1 MTASRKSHKS
11 TWDQFLLD
19 NLTHSNGGLMN
30 EKLMT
35 SLRQKGNKIEN
46 ELLNDFSIFFVI
58 TFIFY
63 LLFVP
68 STSASL
74 LSPEA
79 CFSSVR

>member
-1 MTASRKSHKS
+1 M
-11 TWDQFLLD
+11 LD

-35 SLRQKGNKIEN
+35 SLWQKGDKREN
-46 ELLNDFSIFFVI
+46 ELLNDFSIFFLI

-68 STSASL
+68 
-74 LSPEA
+74 A
-79 CFSSVR
+79 CSVQKLALAV